1 MTAEEEKEYLA
12 VVKKLWAY
20 FRVFFLIFITTFWF
34 VAVDYERLETFNV
47 YVLGFCVVTSIL
59 IMWTSFEIYRF
70 VKIAS
75 KETKH
80 DEKGN

>member
-1 MTAEEEKEYLA
+1 MTI
-12 VVKKLWAY
+12 VKRLWAY
-20 FRVFFLIFITTFWF
+20 FRTFFVIFITAFWF
-34 VAVDYERLETFNV
+34 VTTDYERLETFSV
-47 YVLGFCVVTSIL
+47 YYVLRFCVVTSIL
-59 IMWTSFEIYRF
+59 IILTSFEIYRF